1 MPPKAMKLYKV
12 HLEYETVIRAESPEA
27 AEQTAAYAMRHEI
40 DDEPSMVFSDEIT
53 TLADLPQGWNAGCRP
68 WGERDPNDRTIG
80 QILSA
85 NASDRRWRPEDK
97 PLPSRLTA
105 PAVDVDK

>member
-1 MPPKAMKLYKV
+1 MKLYKV

-27 AEQTAAYAMRHEI
+27 AEREAQYAMRHEI

-53 TLADLPQGWNAGCRP
+53 KLEDLPQGWNAGCRP
-68 WGERDPNDRTIG
+68 WGKRDPHDRTIG

-85 NASDRRWRPEDK
+85 NVRDQGS
-97 PLPSRLTA
+97 A
-105 PAVDVDK
+105 PCTNAANQERQPNEN